1 MSEEKVITGG
11 CLCRQIR
18 YEATGAPA
26 MNVLCYCE
34 NCRKVTGSICMANSM
49 YLKPQ
54 FRILSGEDMIRT
66 YDDDQTKSGNIL
78 NRSFCSNCGSCLFT
92 TQTVNGVTGDFVVLT
107 SGTFDLGVGNEE
119 WVPQREFY
127 CKDRASWLPPLEDTV
142 QMSTM

>member
-1 MSEEKVITGG
+1 MSNEKVITGG

-49 YLKPQ
+49 YPKPQ
-54 FRILSGEDMIRT
+54 LRILSGEDMIKT
-66 YDDDQTKSGNIL
+66 YDDDQTDSGSVL

-92 TQTVNGVTGDFVVLT
+92 TRTVDGVTGDFVVLT

-127 CKDRASWLPPLEDTV
+127 CKNRASWLPPLENTV
-142 QMSTM
+142 QLDTM